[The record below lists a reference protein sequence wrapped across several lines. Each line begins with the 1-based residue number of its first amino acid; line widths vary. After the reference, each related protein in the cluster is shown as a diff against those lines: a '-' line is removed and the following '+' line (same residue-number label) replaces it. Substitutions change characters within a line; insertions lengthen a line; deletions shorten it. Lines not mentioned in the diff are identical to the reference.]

1 MNKHLFLLIKLLFL
15 ILPFTSGQTLP
26 GKLLLVGGGSE
37 TPGKWSDAPYG
48 WAIEKS
54 ENKRVAIIT
63 YETNPSQWLPD
74 YFKSLGAVEAKN
86 FSITSA
92 TIANQQQTYDSLV
105 TYDVIFFKGGDQK
118 QYYNMYKNTLTH
130 DAVEF
135 VFNNGGVI
143 GGTSAGEMVLSK
155 VLFTAQNGTVYPD
168 EAIGN
173 PNNQYMTLADDFLQI
188 MPGYIF
194 DSHFVERARF
204 GRMLGFLGNWKLN
217 KNEDI
222 IGIGVDDKT
231 AFCIDADMTGY
242 AFGTGAVNIYKA
254 GADNQFALGGTK
266 LLATNIEVAQLLNER
281 TINLNTF
288 EIAGYNDFVPTKY
301 EGEDFGG
308 YVLMSGSDNVN
319 KNQQFIAHFA
329 GVGTNDSIL
338 IVTGANTSLAQQ
350 VKTRFEQNN
359 ADAEIMQA
367 IPANA
372 NSAYFLGKVER
383 IGKIVFVNNNYQTL
397 MDFLENGAV
406 GNLLQELILNGSK
419 TTGFIG
425 GDSRYAGGLT
435 LVNYNQQ
442 YASYDGLLEFDRG
455 IGLLKSMII
464 MPNTFATTD
473 IEENAAAGVPFGM
486 LLDSLKYGIW
496 LHDNAF
502 AEYKVNSQN
511 ETTITSFGSYP
522 MMLIESEGTHGDF
535 SDQSAVNT
543 GRPRHVAGFEQF
555 KMTLMDESMVKILGF
570 FSRVNEPDASGM
582 LSVYPNPSDDFVN
595 IFLDDAQANY
605 LLKIYST
612 DGRVVLQQVIM
623 GSVRLNVSNLPDGI
637 YIVTATAPDAGI
649 NYRQKL
655 IIRR

>member
-1 MNKHLFLLIKLLFL
+1 MNKQSFLLIKLFFLF
-15 ILPFTSGQTLP
+15 LPFTNGQSLP

-48 WAIEKS
+48 WAVEKS
-54 ENKRVAIIT
+54 ENKRVAIIS
-63 YETNPSQWLPD
+63 YETNPSEWLPD

-86 FSITSA
+86 FSITST

-130 DAVEF
+130 DAVEV
-135 VFNNGGVI
+135 VFSNGGVI

-168 EAIGN
+168 EAIAN
-173 PNNQYMTLADDFLQI
+173 PNNQYMTLADDFLNL

-204 GRMLGFLGNWKLN
+204 GRLIGFLGNWKLN

-231 AFCIDADMTGY
+231 AFCIDADMMGF

-254 GADNQFALGGTK
+254 APDNEFSLGGVK
-266 LLATNIEVAQLLNER
+266 LLATNLEVIQVLSDRA
-281 TINLNTF
+281 INLNTF
-288 EIAGYNDFVPTKY
+288 EVSGYDDFIPTKF

-308 YVLMSGSDNVN
+308 YVLMSGSDDVN

-329 GVGTNDSIL
+329 DVSANDSIL
-338 IVTGANTSLAQQ
+338 IVTGNNTSLAEQI
-350 VKTRFEQNN
+350 KTKFEQND
-359 ADAEIMQA
+359 ADTEIMQA

-372 NSAYFLGKVER
+372 NSAYYLGKVER
-383 IGKIVFVNNNYQTL
+383 LGKIVFVSNDYYTL

-406 GNLLQELILNGSK
+406 GNILWELLLSGSK
-419 TTGFIG
+419 ATGFVG

-435 LVNYNQQ
+435 LVNYDQE
-442 YASYDGLLEFDRG
+442 YASYDGLLEFEKG
-455 IGLLKSMII
+455 LGLLKSMIV
-464 MPNTFATTD
+464 MPNTFANTD
-473 IEENAAAGVPFGM
+473 IEENAAAGLPFGM

-502 AEYKVNSQN
+502 AEYKVNTQN

-522 MMLIESEGTHGDF
+522 MMLIESEGTLGAF
-535 SDQSAVNT
+535 SDQSAVSS
-543 GRPRHVAGFEQF
+543 GEPRDVAGFA
-555 KMTLMDESMVKILGF
+555 KLNMSLMDESMIKVLGYI
-570 FSRVNEPDASGM
+570 SNVSETAAAGT
-582 LSVYPNPSDDFVN
+582 LSVYPNPSDGYITIFPDDVVDDF
-595 IFLDDAQANY
+595 
-605 LLKIYST
+605 LLKIYAS
-612 DGRVVLQQVIM
+612 DGRIVLQQMIRRQAKV
-623 GSVRLNVSNLPDGI
+623 NVSALPVGF
-637 YIVTATAPDAGI
+637 YIVTATSPETGAE
-649 NYRQKL
+649 YQQKL
-655 IIRR
+655 MIRR

>member
-1 MNKHLFLLIKLLFL
+1 MNKQSFLLLKLLFL
-15 ILPFTSGQTLP
+15 FLPFTSGQTLP

-48 WAIEKS
+48 WAVEKS
-54 ENKRVAIIT
+54 ENKRVAIIS
-63 YETNPSQWLPD
+63 YETNPSEWLPD

-86 FSITSA
+86 FSITS
-92 TIANQQQTYDSLV
+92 TSVANQQQTYDSLV

-130 DAVEF
+130 DAVEL

-168 EAIGN
+168 EAIAN
-173 PNNQYMTLADDFLQI
+173 PNNQYMTLSDDFLNLI
-188 MPGYIF
+188 PGYIF

-204 GRMLGFLGNWKLN
+204 GRLLGFLGNWKLN

-231 AFCIDADMTGY
+231 ALCIDADMTGY

-266 LLATNIEVAQLLNER
+266 LLATNIEVTQLLHER

-288 EIAGYNDFVPTKY
+288 EIAGYNEFIPTKF
-301 EGEDFGG
+301 EGEDFSG

-319 KNQQFIAHFA
+319 KNQQFIEHFA
-329 GVGTNDSIL
+329 DAAANDSIL
-338 IVTGANTSLAQQ
+338 IVTGNNTSLAEQI
-350 VKTRFEQNN
+350 KSKFEQND
-359 ADAEIMQA
+359 ADVEIMQA
-367 IPANA
+367 IPD
-372 NSAYFLGKVER
+372 NSNSVYFLGKVER
-383 IGKIVFVNNNYQTL
+383 ISNIVFVNNDYHTL

-406 GNLLQELILNGSK
+406 GNLLQENLLNGSK
-419 TTGFIG
+419 ATGFVG

-435 LVNYNQQ
+435 PVNYDQE
-442 YASYDGLLEFDRG
+442 YASYDGLLEFEKG
-455 IGLLKSMII
+455 LGLLQSMIV
-464 MPNTFATTD
+464 MPNTFANTD

-496 LHDNAF
+496 LHDNTF
-502 AEYKVNSQN
+502 AEYKVNTQN

-522 MMLIESEGTHGDF
+522 MMLIESEGTHGAF
-535 SDQSAVNT
+535 SDQSAVNS
-543 GRPRHVAGFEQF
+543 GRPRNVAGFA
-555 KMTLMDESMVKILGF
+555 KLNMSLMDESMIKVLGYI
-570 FSRVNEPDASGM
+570 SNVSETAAAGT
-582 LSVYPNPSDDFVN
+582 LSVYPNPSDGFVN
-595 IFLDDAQANY
+595 IFLEDAQDDY
-605 LLKIYST
+605 LLKIHSS
-612 DGRVVLQQVIM
+612 DGRIVLQQMIRRQAKV
-623 GSVRLNVSNLPDGI
+623 NVSALPVGF
-637 YIVTATAPDAGI
+637 YIVTATSPETGAE
-649 NYRQKL
+649 YQQKL
-655 IIRR
+655 MIRR

>member
-1 MNKHLFLLIKLLFL
+1 MRIALSLTFLAFTFSFNPLF
-15 ILPFTSGQTLP
+15 SQTMP

-48 WAIEKS
+48 WTVEKS
-54 ENKRVAIIT
+54 ENKRVAIIS

-74 YFKSLGAVEAKN
+74 YFISLGAVAATN
-86 FSITSA
+86 FSITSS

-130 DAVEF
+130 NAVEF
-135 VFNNGGVI
+135 VFNQGGVI

-168 EAIGN
+168 EAIAN
-173 PNNQYMTLADDFLQI
+173 PNNQYMTLADDFLNL

-204 GRMLGFLGNWKLN
+204 GRLIGFLGHWKLN

-222 IGIGVDDKT
+222 AGIGVDDKT
-231 AFCIDADMTGY
+231 AFCIDENLMGY

-254 GADNQFALGGTK
+254 GADNQFTLGGTR
-266 LLATNIEVAQLLNER
+266 LLATNIEVIQLLNER
-281 TINLNTF
+281 SINLNTF
-288 EIAGYNDFVPTKY
+288 LVSGYNNFIPTKY

-329 GVGTNDSIL
+329 EEVSSDSIL
-338 IVTGANTSLAQQ
+338 IVTGDNTTLAQQ
-350 VKTRFEQNN
+350 FKTKFEQSN
-359 ADAEIMQA
+359 AAAEVMQA
-367 IPANA
+367 IPANY
-372 NSAYFLGKVER
+372 NSAYYLGKVDR
-383 IGKIVFVNNNYQTL
+383 ISKIVFVNNTYATL
-397 MDFLENGAV
+397 MEFIENSAV
-406 GNLLQELILNGSK
+406 GNLLLEKLLSGEK
-419 TTGFIG
+419 TTGFVG
-425 GDSRYAGGLT
+425 GNSRYAGGST
-435 LVNYNQQ
+435 LVNYDQQ

-464 MPNTFATTD
+464 MPKTFENTD

-502 AEYKVNSQN
+502 AEYKVNDQN
-511 ETTITSFGSYP
+511 ETTITSYGSYP
-522 MMLIESEGTHGDF
+522 LMLIESNGTFGAF
-535 SDQSAVNT
+535 SDQSAVNS

-555 KMTLMDESMVKILGF
+555 NMTLMDESMIKILGNHT
-570 FSRVNEPDASGM
+570 SISKPAEAGK
-582 LSVYPNPSDDFVN
+582 LSIYPNPANGIIN
-595 IFLDDAQANY
+595 IFVDNDQDY
-605 LLKIYST
+605 LLKILSV
-612 DGRVVLQQVIM
+612 DGRIVLQQMISGLVQ
-623 GSVRLNVSNLPDGI
+623 LNVSNLPNGI
-637 YIVTATAPDAGI
+637 YIVTATVRETGWQ
-649 NYRQKL
+649 YHQKF